1 MMTIV
6 DIFKTCYTFAAT
18 VIQLIASLFG
28 KEVDVPDLS
37 DVGGDFDLSKLFGGE
52 DADAEA

>member
-1 MMTIV
+1 MTIV
-6 DIFKTCYTFAAT
+6 DILKTCHTCAAT
-18 VIQLIASLFG
+18 VIQLSASLFG
-28 KEVDVPDLS
+28 KEGDVRDLS